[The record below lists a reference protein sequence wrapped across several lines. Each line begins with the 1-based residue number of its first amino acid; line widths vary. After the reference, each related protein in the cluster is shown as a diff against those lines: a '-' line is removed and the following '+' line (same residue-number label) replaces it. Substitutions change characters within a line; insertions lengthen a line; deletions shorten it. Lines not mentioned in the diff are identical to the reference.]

1 MRIVIHDR
9 VADDLTVYNASAF
22 TVSDGYI
29 ILGADKW
36 RGFFPVSRFDF
47 VGLNENYLLGKLF
60 CCPNGNTGRK

>member
-9 VADDLTVYNASAF
+9 EADDLKVYNASAF

-47 VGLNENYLLGKLF
+47 VGLDENHMLG
-60 CCPNGNTGRK
+60 